1 MRPAVGSPPVGTER
15 PNGRKPAGGNPNG
28 RNRHARQPDRSART
42 ERRLTVGVLV
52 TLMAG
57 SLLAHDLHRMMTQP
71 LWRDEDWVAV
81 TLRVPFDRIL
91 SLTST
96 TPVAFTALLRV
107 TPHWSPSS
115 LRVLPL
121 AFTVAAVVPAWYL
134 GREIDRYGWLTRVV
148 LAAGVAFAP
157 AMLVRHDLKQYTAE
171 AFDALIV
178 LWLLARLEAEWS
190 RRRLVVLGAVLAA
203 STLLS
208 NGAMF
213 LGPAVLACLAVV
225 LVVRRDARRLGEL
238 AVVGVATLAFD
249 LVVFLAVD
257 RPADTPSLRAYWA
270 AFYIPTSGGIADT
283 FHFIH
288 FRAGAELQSVGL
300 GPSLVVVA
308 LVVVGMVTLV
318 GTGFPALA
326 MVVPAATVEQLVAAG
341 AHRYPLWDPRTSTWF
356 SVLVTVMALIGLT
369 GATRAAWSL
378 LRRHRS
384 TVGISLGI
392 AGMLAVVVVVVGLA
406 GPYLQAAR
414 AAVDTTTPLE
424 DVRGQVQTIQAE
436 QRPGDVIVANTDAG
450 FGLSIYWPAQPELV
464 SDQARLETFRIT
476 YPPADRVVVAV
487 TISTPAEINA
497 VRTAVAVASTWP
509 GARVWVVMSH
519 WHPAERATMLAT
531 LQHYGTLGVPPGQ
544 HGLERVLLLTL
555 HRPVGPPPVGG

>member
-1 MRPAVGSPPVGTER
+1 MA
-15 PNGRKPAGGNPNG
+15 
-28 RNRHARQPDRSART
+28 
-42 ERRLTVGVLV
+42 
-52 TLMAG
+52 LMAG
-57 SLLAHDLHRMMTQP
+57 SLFAHDLHRMLTQP

-115 LRVLPL
+115 LRLLPL

-178 LWLLARLEAEWS
+178 VWLLARLEAEWS
-190 RRRLVVLGAVLAA
+190 RRRLVVLAAALAA

-213 LGPAVLACLAVV
+213 LGPAVLACLALV
-225 LVVRRDARRLGEL
+225 LAVRRDVRRLGEL
-238 AVVGVATLAFD
+238 ARVGLATLAFD
-249 LVVFLAVD
+249 LIVFFAVD
-257 RPADTPSLRAYWA
+257 RQADTPSLRAYWT
-270 AFYIPTSGGIADT
+270 AFYIPTSDGIANAL
-283 FHFIH
+283 HFIH

-308 LVVVGMVTLV
+308 LVVAGMVTLV
-318 GTGFPALA
+318 RTGFPALA
-326 MVVPAATVEQLVAAG
+326 LVVPATAVEQLVAAG

-356 SVLVTVMALIGLT
+356 SVLVTVMALIGVS
-369 GATRAAWSL
+369 GVTRAAWSR
-378 LRRHRS
+378 LRRPRS
-384 TVGISLGI
+384 TAGFSLGL
-392 AGMLAVVVVVVGLA
+392 AGMLAVVLLVAGLA

-414 AAVDTTTPLE
+414 VAVDTTTPLE
-424 DVRGQVQTIQAE
+424 DVRGQVQTIEAE
-436 QRPGDVIVANTDAG
+436 QRPGDVVVANTDAG
-450 FGLSIYWPAQPELV
+450 FGLSIYWPAQPLLV

-476 YPPADRVVVAV
+476 YPPADRVVVAA
-487 TISTPAEINA
+487 TISTVAEINA
-497 VRTAVAVASTWP
+497 VRTAVAMAGTSP

-519 WHPAERATMLAT
+519 WHPVERATMIAAL
-531 LQHYGTLGVPPGQ
+531 LRYGTLSVPPGQ
-544 HGLERVLLLTL
+544 HGRERVLLLTL
-555 HRPVGPPPVGG
+555 RRPVGASLAGG

>member
-1 MRPAVGSPPVGTER
+1 MAI
-15 PNGRKPAGGNPNG
+15 
-28 RNRHARQPDRSART
+28 
-42 ERRLTVGVLV
+42 LV

-57 SLLAHDLHRMMTQP
+57 SLLAHDLHRMMAQP

-81 TLRVPFDRIL
+81 TLRAPFDRIL

-115 LRVLPL
+115 LRLLPL

-134 GREIDRYGWLTRVV
+134 GREIDRNGWLTRVV

-178 LWLLARLEAEWS
+178 FWLLARLEAEWS
-190 RRRLVVLGAVLAA
+190 RRRLVVLAATLAA

-213 LGPAVLACLAVV
+213 LGPAVLACLAFV

-238 AVVGVATLAFD
+238 AVVGLATLTFD
-249 LVVFLAVD
+249 LLVFLAVD
-257 RPADTPSLRAYWA
+257 RPADTPSLRAYWT
-270 AFYIPTSGGIADT
+270 AFYIPTSDGIANAI
-283 FHFIH
+283 HFIH

-300 GPSLVVVA
+300 GPSLVVLA

-318 GTGFPALA
+318 RTGFPALA
-326 MVVPAATVEQLVAAG
+326 MVVPVTTVEQLVAAG
-341 AHRYPLWDPRTSTWF
+341 AQRYPLWDPRTSTWF
-356 SVLVTVMALIGLT
+356 SVLLTVMALIGVT

-378 LRRHRS
+378 LRRHR
-384 TVGISLGI
+384 TNAGFSLGL
-392 AGMLAVVVVVVGLA
+392 AGMLAVVLLVAGLA

-414 AAVDTTTPLE
+414 TAVDTTTPLE
-424 DVRGQVQTIQAE
+424 DVHGQVQTIEAE

-450 FGLSIYWPAQPELV
+450 FGLSIYWPAQPQLV
-464 SDQARLETFRIT
+464 SNQARLETFRIA
-476 YPPADRVVVAV
+476 YPPADRVVVAT
-487 TISTPAEINA
+487 TISTGAEVNA
-497 VRTAVAVASTWP
+497 VRTAVAMAATVP

-519 WHPAERATMLAT
+519 WHTAERATMIAT
-531 LQHYGTLGVPPGQ
+531 LLEYGTLSVPPGQ
-544 HGLERVLLLTL
+544 HGRERVLLLTL
-555 HRPVGPPPVGG
+555 HQPAGPPPAAG